1 MSSITEAETVASA
14 VRDASSQRLF
24 NICYLIAI
32 SAATFGWLSGFGW
45 IAVRIAKWLW
55 T

>member
-1 MSSITEAETVASA
+1 MSSTTEAMTVASA
-14 VRDASSQRLF
+14 IGDASSQRFF

-32 SAATFGWLSGFGW
+32 SVATFGWLSGFGW
-45 IAVRIAKWLW
+45 IAIRIATGLW

>member
-1 MSSITEAETVASA
+1 MSSLTETMTVKSPTRAS
-14 VRDASSQRLF
+14 SSQRLVVV
-24 NICYLIAI
+24 CYLTAI
-32 SAATFGWLSGFGW
+32 SVATLGWLSAFGW